1 MNIFIDQNGNS
12 MVAIVDSSDIVIH
25 DVQDALD
32 LMASISY
39 NNNGCNK
46 IMINKSNITEDFF
59 ELKTGLAG
67 DVLQKYANYNVKLAI
82 VGEFAE
88 YNSKSL
94 KDFIYECN
102 NGKQVFFLKDKQD
115 ALHALHSIN

>member
-1 MNIFIDQNGNS
+1 MNICIDQKGNS
-12 MVAIVDSSDIVIH
+12 RVAIVDSSDIIIR

-32 LMASISY
+32 LMASINY
-39 NNNGCNK
+39 NNECYK
-46 IMINKSNITEDFF
+46 IMINKSNVTKDFF
-59 ELKTGLAG
+59 ELKTRLAG
-67 DVLQKYANYNVKLAI
+67 EVLQKYANYNVKLAI
-82 VGEFAE
+82 VGDFDE

>member
-12 MVAIVDSSDIVIH
+12 KVAIVDSSDIVIH

-39 NNNGCNK
+39 HNNGCYK
-46 IMINKSNITEDFF
+46 IMINKSNITKDFF
-59 ELKTGLAG
+59 ELKTRLAG

-82 VGEFAE
+82 VGDFVE

-102 NGKQVFFLKDKQD
+102 NGKQIFFLKDKQD
-115 ALHALHSIN
+115 ALHALHGIN